1 MTAPIQ
7 PTNYDFQAYALG
19 QAGPLGSDA
28 WLQWGGPGNPTF
40 GPLTVSFVSGLA
52 VKSLWF
58 PDPQGPMSF
67 YAGDSATGT
76 PFYVTDGSVAEL
88 VSIPNDAPVVTI
100 AGPALPFFF
109 YASTIPYTP
118 FRTATPPTVDVSVE
132 APIVNLG
139 TGVDPIIGLDT
150 PLAVIYGGSGSV
162 DPSIVAGANVII
174 TGSWPNQTIS
184 VIEGAGGVQSVAVSA
199 PITESGT
206 AQNPVLGLETPLPQN
221 YGGTATANPW
231 AKGGTG
237 IDVNGVS
244 GVDDNSFQWVINND
258 GVLSVNPAGLG
269 PITGAVKLNSAG
281 GTVAITNPGDGEIIN
296 LEVSTGDSLPVYT
309 PGGTQENNPHIVAS
323 HNSSYTITWTND
335 TLGSTTVS
343 FTGEAAFTTGTS
355 YSITFDITAVTGGSS
370 PPVFVLEATSRTA
383 GGFTVTGYGSGGSG
397 AGNISFD
404 IICVGT

>member
-7 PTNYDFQAYALG
+7 PTNYDVQVYALG

-100 AGPALPFFF
+100 TGPALPFYF

-118 FRTATPPTVDVSVE
+118 FRTATPPTVDVGVQ
-132 APIVNLG
+132 APITNLG

-150 PLAVIYGGSGSV
+150 PLAVIFGGSGSG
-162 DPSIVAGANVII
+162 DPSLIAGTSVVI

-184 VIEGAGGVQSVAVSA
+184 VIQGAGGVQSVAVNA

-206 AQNPVLGLETPLPQN
+206 AANPVIGLETPLPVN
-221 YGGTATANPW
+221 DGGTATANPY
-231 AKGGTG
+231 AEGGAG
-237 IDVNGVS
+237 INVNGAT
-244 GVDDNSFQWVINND
+244 GVQDQSFQWLITNT
-258 GVLSVNPAGLG
+258 GVLSINPAALG
-269 PITGAVKLNSAG
+269 ALTGAILLDSSG
-281 GTVAITNPGDGEIIN
+281 GTIAITNPTGNKIN
-296 LEVSTGDSLPVYT
+296 LETSSAVSSLPVYN
-309 PGGTQENNPHIVAS
+309 PGGSQLNNPHIVAS
-323 HNSSYTITWTND
+323 RAAAYSITFSGNTI
-335 TLGSTTVS
+335 GSTTVS
-343 FTGEAAFTTGTS
+343 FVGDAQFTSGATYAVIFAIQG
-355 YSITFDITAVTGGSS
+355 VTGSG
-370 PPVFVLEATSRTA
+370 PPVFVLEANSLTA
-383 GGFTVTGYGSGGSG
+383 GGFTVVGYGTGGTG
-397 AGNISFD
+397 AGNINFD
-404 IICVGT
+404 IICIGY